1 MKDSFTDGFLFYRIA
16 SFMDFTYSA
25 TYGTRDIAF
34 FFYQIYRFTIA
45 PISVVIS
52 LRTPVPP

>member
-1 MKDSFTDGFLFYRIA
+1 
-16 SFMDFTYSA
+16 MDFTYSA
-25 TYGTRDIAF
+25 TYGTWDIAF